1 MTRPLLPQDL
11 PILEALGLRMQQA
24 RERRNISADL
34 MAERIGVPLVTL
46 HSLENG
52 SAGISLA
59 DFYRALRILGLA
71 EDIDWLAQDDEM
83 VGKLLSIEGQAGNIS
98 LGGVP
103 PRVATPEQIK
113 KVMQQ
118 DLYAGKREVP
128 DDD

>member
-1 MTRPLLPQDL
+1 
-11 PILEALGLRMQQA
+11 MQQA